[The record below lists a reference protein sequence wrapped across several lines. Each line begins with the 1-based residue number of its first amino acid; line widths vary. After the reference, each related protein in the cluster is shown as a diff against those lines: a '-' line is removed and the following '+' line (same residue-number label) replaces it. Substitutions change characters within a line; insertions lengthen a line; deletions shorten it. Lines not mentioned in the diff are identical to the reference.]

1 MHPALVGEGPVD
13 YGARCSNCDKT
24 PLGMEVPPAH
34 RKVWRVRDSGLV
46 RHVGSVKSRH
56 QVQGPGYGQK
66 PPCRGSDAAKR
77 PLRGGR
83 LSNMP
88 RPLLRPPQCDQ
99 GRGSSQQGGRIK
111 GG

>member
-13 YGARCSNCDKT
+13 YGAICSNCDKT

-77 PLRGGR
+77 PLRGGAAEQHA
-83 LSNMP
+83 P
-88 RPLLRPPQCDQ
+88 APP
-99 GRGSSQQGGRIK
+99 K
-111 GG
+111 APPV